1 MAFSWFELLELAF
14 LLVSTVKADFC
25 FSGNSCGVS
34 VPYPTEAYFIRVD
47 NCTRNDTGLTIRYTY
62 NINSSVQPQDISVK
76 LTYDRNRPE
85 EITDVHPTS
94 SLLSFSGNFVIQDD
108 ISEVNNLKVAYF
120 FDRRFCLDRF
130 AYIQGSCKVKID
142 ECEML
147 SSFVSTESVVE
158 TTSDLST
165 SSLISLSTRLP
176 STLPNSNSNLI
187 IIATSIALIILLI
200 AAVMVVWIVTKTRK
214 SKTTIKFQY
223 EKDRKISFTEPPKVR
238 PIKLPPKPIKLFL
251 VFVNDHPKHL
261 NLVKNFIYFLQG
273 DLGFDVICELSQ
285 TQECSKDPVDWMDQR
300 FNDSDKI
307 LVVWSPGAVER
318 WKKYNQGEKFY
329 QDLFS
334 PVLKQIRNALFH
346 DQNRAKYYFC
356 YFDYFSKDD
365 IPREFS
371 NETSFLLMNR
381 FEDLYYRLNNIEPY
395 MVGGEIKA
403 KRVMLDHYWDP
414 NLNQYGNK
422 LKNSIE
428 EMNFF
433 AKHNPNWYSQSL
445 VPSSSLLSLNL
456 YDEIKERVI
465 AIIPPSPISTVFKS
479 DLNDK
484 HKSISKSHSSSSF
497 DSRIVIYDQSAF
509 NVTEPYSEVES
520 VTMMRG
526 GSASKIPV
534 EHDFESDLSL
544 PENSVESNEKFN
556 SESFNCSDSKIDQRR
571 ICNAAFEDKSQMTHK
586 VFTAGIKPENAKFD
600 DSSENTS
607 LVSAFANSDF
617 ASMLS
622 PKLKFDPVGVTTTF
636 LADDKNKIRT
646 LSFDRNNSS
655 STKNNL
661 TDVHT
666 IVDIKKEL
674 YDHFESSITAE
685 NAELCP
691 IGSNCKGEQVADS
704 GLYLSTISQWNS
716 GFSSPVTISSDP
728 EEISELGAENAE
740 LCPIGSN
747 CKGEQVADSG
757 LYLSTISQWNSDF
770 SSPGT
775 ISSDPEEIS
784 EHRTYP
790 PVQFPNARR
799 YEPEADSTLT
809 RYPLD
814 RSTLASTLVKSDP
827 MSTQKKENSTTYC
840 NSQESNVGL
849 VLAPIDLHSD
859 PMGALVNINLNSLI
873 DD

>member
-62 NINSSVQPQDISVK
+62 NINNSVQPQDISVK
-76 LTYDRNRPE
+76 LTTYDRNERK
-85 EITDVHPTS
+85 ITDDDRTLS
-94 SLLSFSGNFVIQDD
+94 FLSFSGNFVIHDD
-108 ISEVNNLKVAYF
+108 ISEVNNLEVAYF
-120 FDRRFCLDRF
+120 FHRPFCNDGYF
-130 AYIQGSCKVKID
+130 AHIRGICKVEIA

-165 SSLISLSTRLP
+165 SSVTSLSTNLP
-176 STLPNSNSNLI
+176 STLPNSNLI

-445 VPSSSLLSLNL
+445 VTSSSLLSLNL

-465 AIIPPSPISTVFKS
+465 AVIPPSPISTVFKS

-509 NVTEPYSEVES
+509 NVAEPYSEVES

-534 EHDFESDLSL
+534 ERDFESDLSL
-544 PENSVESNEKFN
+544 PENSLESNEKLN
-556 SESFNCSDSKIDQRR
+556 SELFNCSDSKIDQRR

-607 LVSAFANSDF
+607 LASAFVNSDF

-636 LADDKNKIRT
+636 LGDDKNKIRT

-655 STKNNL
+655 STKNNH

-728 EEISELGAENAE
+728 EEISE
-740 LCPIGSN
+740 
-747 CKGEQVADSG
+747 
-757 LYLSTISQWNSDF
+757 
-770 SSPGT
+770 
-775 ISSDPEEIS
+775 
-784 EHRTYP
+784 HRTYP

-799 YEPEADSTLT
+799 YEPEADSTLNENDLCQRNIS

-814 RSTLASTLVKSDP
+814 RSTLASTLVKSNP
-827 MSTQKKENSTTYC
+827 MSMQKKENSTTYC